1 MQRVLLIAHIEHSLS
16 EQISGLGYGVAIAAD
31 FDTARELMHPLPD
44 AILVHPANHGMA
56 DRFALCVKLRGQAA
70 LAAVPIMLL
79 AEGRIDQWQ
88 HAQANDVGVNF
99 LVGFPLA
106 SEVLASLLHGL
117 MALRPETAQ

>member
-1 MQRVLLIAHIEHSLS
+1 M
-16 EQISGLGYGVAIAAD
+16 
-31 FDTARELMHPLPD
+31 
-44 AILVHPANHGMA
+44 
-56 DRFALCVKLRGQAA
+56 KLRGEAA

-88 HAQANDVGVNF
+88 HAQANDVGVNL